1 MSSDSLH
8 IGARSIVILS
18 YQTLLTEYFSTNM
31 LLLTLSL
38 LYYFNYTIWD
48 IVIPGFSLKWPYWPK
63 SEVKHLLTYLLI
75 YMNRLVEIYHCT
87 WK

>member
-18 YQTLLTEYFSTNM
+18 YQTPLTEYFSTIM
-31 LLLTLSL
+31 LLLALSL

-48 IVIPGFSLKWPYWPK
+48 IVILGIF
-63 SEVKHLLTYLLI
+63 T
-75 YMNRLVEIYHCT
+75 
-87 WK
+87 